1 VAMGV
6 MAVAFNFKDVAED
19 EFHDWYDT
27 EHLPE
32 RRRLNGFVTLQ
43 RWIGIEDPKVAVA
56 TYDLATPEVLESSA
70 YRAISGE
77 NLSPWSKRVVARCQ
91 RIVRFEG
98 EQLLPGDKS
107 APSDAAALLLVGMNV
122 SPEAEQEFNRWYNEE
137 HLPALASVPGVL
149 CARRFRGTRSP
160 LKYLALYH
168 LSSPQVCGSTTWK
181 QAVETPWTRRMHEHV
196 RDRLRIVCN
205 AYRREA

>member
-1 VAMGV
+1 MAMGV

-77 NLSPWSKRVVARCQ
+77 NLSPW
-91 RIVRFEG
+91 
-98 EQLLPGDKS
+98 
-107 APSDAAALLLVGMNV
+107 
-122 SPEAEQEFNRWYNEE
+122 
-137 HLPALASVPGVL
+137 
-149 CARRFRGTRSP
+149 
-160 LKYLALYH
+160 
-168 LSSPQVCGSTTWK
+168 
-181 QAVETPWTRRMHEHV
+181 
-196 RDRLRIVCN
+196 
-205 AYRREA
+205 